1 MFGLSAVRQLYVLV
15 YCAIVCIGGFV
26 DGHSF
31 SNSFLDNLR
40 GAPTTANSRS
50 IVSVLGIFSAFLC
63 GLTIVSCLALSYAV
77 LSNRLGKVW
86 NSLFFPMARVS
97 PGP

>member
-1 MFGLSAVRQLYVLV
+1 MFGMSALRQLYVLI

-26 DGHSF
+26 EGESF

-40 GAPTTANSRS
+40 GAPTTANARP
-50 IVSVLGIFSAFLC
+50 IVSVLSIFSAFIP

-77 LSNRLGKVW
+77 LSDRLGKVW
-86 NSLFFPMARVS
+86 NSLFFPMARAF
-97 PGP
+97 PRP